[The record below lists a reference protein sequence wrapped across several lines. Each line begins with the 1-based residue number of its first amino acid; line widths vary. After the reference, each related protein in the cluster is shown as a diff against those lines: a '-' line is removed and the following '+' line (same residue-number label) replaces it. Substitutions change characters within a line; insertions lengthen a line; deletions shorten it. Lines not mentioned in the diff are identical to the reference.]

1 MARARAISMMAAAG
15 ALTAGVAAATA
26 WAGGPDGVVENPPD
40 LYEAVGTGA
49 FEDFSDGAGGVGVI
63 AGFRAYG
70 ATAEEASAAVIAACQ
85 AAGGLDCTA
94 DEYTNDNLCIVS
106 VADDS
111 NDVVAGGAGIDPE
124 AARLDALARAA
135 ANNTPLG
142 PSNFI
147 VIAAC
152 PSDTPPGVGRDA

>member
-1 MARARAISMMAAAG
+1 MPNARLMSVSLAAG
-15 ALTAGVAAATA
+15 ALIAGVAAGAA

-49 FEDFSDGAGGVGVI
+49 FEDFSDGPGGVGAI

-70 ATAEEASAAVIAACQ
+70 STAEEASAAVISACQ
-85 AAGGLDCTA
+85 AAGGADCTA

-106 VADDS
+106 VADDT
-111 NDVVAGGAGIDPE
+111 NDVIAGGAGVDVE

-142 PSNFI
+142 PSNFV
-147 VIAAC
+147 VISAC